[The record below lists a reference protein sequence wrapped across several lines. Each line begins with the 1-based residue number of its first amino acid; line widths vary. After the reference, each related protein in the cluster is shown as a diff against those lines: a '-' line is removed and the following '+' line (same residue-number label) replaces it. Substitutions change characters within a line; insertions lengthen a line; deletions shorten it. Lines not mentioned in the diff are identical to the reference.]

1 MQNEILKPVFDT
13 DKVAV
18 PRYDIVGPSGI
29 VVRQNVELRL
39 KNEIVQKGTPY
50 DEESVLP
57 ASLREQLA
65 LSPSATPAEALAAIF
80 KAAAIVVRVTAPGGS
95 TIVATNGTQQITA
108 SESAGVWYFY
118 IPTYGDWTFTAT
130 SGSDNKTREI
140 TMSLLESKLYE
151 ISIDYRNCWCVMWDS
166 SNTST
171 ELTRVKPQDDPLGLC
186 NVTVPA
192 EPVAG
197 VGTSTGASPFDSYTP
212 FNKMREWNVMNQ
224 AITSK
229 RGDPAFSR
237 GLDTVV
243 FVPYF
248 WYRVY
253 QDGTKTYYYLADTA
267 GMPGMQLHPGSGKC
281 IGKYQT
287 SSGYVSTTSS
297 TPLVNVTRE
306 AARAGSRAKGTKW
319 CQNYFAVYSAVCWL
333 YLIEFADWD
342 SQARIGRGY
351 VDGDRGDSGAIN
363 TGGCD
368 AMTYHTGRAAGTDGK
383 TAVQYRGIE
392 NLWGNVWEWVD
403 GANFQARA
411 MYECHDP
418 TKFADDTVTGYTDV
432 GLSLPDSNGYI
443 SKLGVSNEVPWAMPI
458 PVEATGSETTKIPDY
473 VNSGTQNRVL
483 ITGGG
488 WISAP
493 NAGLFSFNAFF
504 YSTGSANDVG
514 SRLCYLPTNAEIATM
529 RA

>member
-18 PRYDIVGPSGI
+18 PRYDIIGPSGI

-65 LSPSATPAEALAAIF
+65 LSPNATPAEALAAIF

-130 SGSDNKTREI
+130 SGSDHKIQEI

-186 NVTVPA
+186 TATVHA

-197 VGTSTGASPFDSYTP
+197 VGVNIGSSPFDAYAP

-229 RGDPAFSR
+229 RGDPAFRR

-253 QDGTKTYYYLADTA
+253 QDGTKTYYYLADVA

-287 SSGYVSTTSS
+287 SSGYVSTTGAA
-297 TPLVNVTRE
+297 PIVNVKRE

-342 SQARIGRGY
+342 SQARIGLGY
-351 VDGDRGDSGAIN
+351 VDGNSSAIN

-368 AMTYHTGRAAGTDGK
+368 VMTYHTGRAAGTNGK

-392 NLWGNVWEWVD
+392 NLWGNVSEWVD
-403 GANFQARA
+403 GVNFQARA
-411 MYECHDP
+411 IYECHDP
-418 TKFADDTVTGYTDV
+418 AKFADDTVTGYTDV
-432 GLSLPDSNGYI
+432 ELSLPDSIGFI
-443 SKLGVSNEVPWAMPI
+443 SKLGVSNAVPWAMPI
-458 PVEATGSETTKIPDY
+458 PVEATGSETTKIPDDY
-473 VNSGTQNRVL
+473 VISDAGWRVL
-483 ITGGG
+483 HTGGS
-488 WISAP
+488 WRDSST
-493 NAGLFSFNAFF
+493 AGLFSFDTYF
-504 YSTGSANDVG
+504 YSAYSGTNIG

-529 RA
+529 QA

>member
-1 MQNEILKPVFDT
+1 MRNEILKPVFDT
-13 DKVAV
+13 DRVAV
-18 PRYDIVGPSGI
+18 PRYDIVSPNGI

-39 KNEIVQKGTPY
+39 KNEIVQQGTPY

-65 LSPSATPAEALAAIF
+65 LPPSATPAEALAAIY
-80 KAAAIVVRVTAPGGS
+80 KAAAIVVRVTAPGCS
-95 TIVATNGTQQITA
+95 TVVATNGTQQVTA
-108 SESAGVWYFY
+108 SESAGVWCFY

-130 SGSDNKTREI
+130 SGSYNTTREV

-151 ISIDYRNCWCVMWDS
+151 ITIDCRNCWCVMWDS
-166 SNTST
+166 SSTST
-171 ELTRVKPQDDPLGLC
+171 ELTRVNPKDDPLGLC
-186 NVTVPA
+186 TVTVPT

-197 VGTSTGASPFDSYTP
+197 VGTSTGTSPFDSYTP
-212 FNKMREWNVMNQ
+212 FSKMREWNVVNQ

-253 QDGTKTYYYLADTA
+253 QAGTKTYYYLADVA

-281 IGKYQT
+281 IGKYKT
-287 SSGYVSTTSS
+287 SSGYVSTTGAA
-297 TPLVNVTRE
+297 PLVNVTRA
-306 AARAGSRAKGTKW
+306 AARAGSRAKGSKW

-333 YLIEFADWD
+333 YLIEFADWN
-342 SQARIGRGY
+342 SQACIGRGY
-351 VDGDRGDSGAIN
+351 VDGNSDAIN

-411 MYECHDP
+411 MHECHDP
-418 TKFADDTVTGYTDV
+418 AKFADDTVTGYTDV
-432 GLSLPDSNGYI
+432 GLSLPDSTGYI
-443 SKLGVSNEVPWAMPI
+443 SKLGVSNAVPWAMPI
-458 PVEATGSETTKIPDY
+458 PVEATGSATTKIPDI
-473 VNSGTQNRVL
+473 VSSGTERRVL
-483 ITGGG
+483 RTGGY
-488 WISAP
+488 WESAT
-493 NAGLFSFNAFF
+493 NAGLFGFNTSF
-504 YSTGSANDVG
+504 YPANSGINVG

-529 RA
+529 QA

>member
-57 ASLREQLA
+57 ASLRKQLA
-65 LSPSATPAEALAAIF
+65 LPPSATPAEALAAIL

-95 TIVATNGTQQITA
+95 TIVATKGTQQITA
-108 SESAGVWYFY
+108 SESAGVWYFD

-151 ISIDYRNCWCVMWDS
+151 ISMDYRNCWCVMWDS

-186 NVTVPA
+186 TVTVPA

-197 VGTSTGASPFDSYTP
+197 VGVNIGASPFDAYAP

-297 TPLVNVTRE
+297 TPLVNVTRA
-306 AARAGSRAKGTKW
+306 AARAGYRARGTKW
-319 CQNYFAVYSAVCWL
+319 CQNYFAVYSAVRWL
-333 YLIEFADWD
+333 YLIEFADWN

-351 VDGDRGDSGAIN
+351 VDGKAAIN

-368 AMTYHTGRAAGTDGK
+368 AMTYHTGRAAGTNGQ
-383 TAVQYRGIE
+383 TAVQYRWIE
-392 NLWGNVWEWVD
+392 NLWGNVFEWVD
-403 GANFQARA
+403 GVNFSDRVL
-411 MYECHDP
+411 YECHKP
-418 TKFADDTVTGYTDV
+418 ESFADDTQSGYTAV
-432 GLSLPDSNGYI
+432 GLTLPSTKGYT
-443 SKLGVSNEVPWAMPI
+443 SALGVSATLPWAMPVPI
-458 PVEATGSETTKIPDY
+458 DAAGSETTKIPDEVTTAADWRTFV
-473 VNSGTQNRVL
+473 VN
-483 ITGGG
+483 GG
-488 WISAP
+488 WSYGAR
-493 NAGLFSFNAFF
+493 AGLFYFDAGND
-504 YSTGSANDVG
+504 SASSLNSIG
-514 SRLCYLPTNAEIATM
+514 SRLCYLPTNTEIARM
-529 RA
+529 QA